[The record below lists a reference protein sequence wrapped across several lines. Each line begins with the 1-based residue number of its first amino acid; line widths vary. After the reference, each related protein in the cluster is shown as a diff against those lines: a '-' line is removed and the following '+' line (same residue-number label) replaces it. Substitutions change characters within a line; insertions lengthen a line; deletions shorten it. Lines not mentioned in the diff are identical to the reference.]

1 MKGICICPNCGAF
14 VDPDDEMCPECDE
27 DITLLSEE
35 ELKPNFEPVV
45 VFTTDSLAE
54 AQAIIEFLKDNDLN
68 ATYID
73 PDSECDIPDGV
84 SSGEIPIIVHPDKS
98 DKAED
103 LIEDY
108 FAFVSN
114 DEADEDEW
122 NSQNFEVSDEED
134 LDGDIETNQIA

>member
-1 MKGICICPNCGAF
+1 
-14 VDPDDEMCPECDE
+14 MCPECDE
-27 DITLLSEE
+27 DITLLSEN
-35 ELKPNFEPVV
+35 ELRPSFKPVAV
-45 VFTTDSLAE
+45 YSTDSLAE
-54 AQAIIEFLKDNDLN
+54 AQAIIEFLKDNDMN

-73 PDSECDIPDGV
+73 PDSASDILDGI
-84 SSGEIPIIVHPDKS
+84 SAGEIPIIVHPDNA

-108 FAFVSN
+108 FAFVS
-114 DEADEDEW
+114 DDDADENEW